1 MGEKISLS
9 KMTFEESILASTKL
23 AKKIVEI
30 GHKPNRIIGI
40 ATGGILPAQ
49 IISNFFE
56 CPLSLIRVARPMTSV
71 KKYLLLDNLPKPI
84 KHFLRKMEM
93 TFGFYRFMSKR
104 IITEVL
110 GELPLESYVIV
121 DDSLDTGKTI
131 GVVLDFLENRKQI
144 TRDNVLIA
152 VLTQIFDDAN
162 PPADCLIYKNVNFSF
177 PWSRDSKE
185 YGKFETFCR
194 NIPLLTDH

>member
-1 MGEKISLS
+1 MGGNISLS

-23 AKKIVEI
+23 ARKIRDT
-30 GHKPNRIIGI
+30 GYKPDRIIGI

-49 IISNFFE
+49 IVSNFFE

-71 KKYLLLDNLPKPI
+71 KKYFFLDNLPKSI

-93 TFGFYRFMSKR
+93 TFGIYRFMGKR
-104 IITEVL
+104 IITEAL
-110 GELPLESYVIV
+110 GEFPPESYIII
-121 DDSLDTGKTI
+121 DDSLDTGKSV

-144 TRDNVLIA
+144 NRDKLLIA
-152 VLTQIFDDAN
+152 VLTQIFDDAS
-162 PPADCLIYKNVNFSF
+162 PPADCLLYKNINFSF
-177 PWSRDSKE
+177 PWSLDSKE

-194 NIPLLTDH
+194 NIPLLTDR